1 MAEGKKFSEALDYH
15 SRGRP
20 GKIEVRSTKPTATQ
34 HDLSLAYTPG
44 VAEPCLE
51 IKADPDLGFA
61 YTNRGNL
68 VAVVSNGTAVLGLG
82 DIGALAGKP
91 VMEGKGVLFKRFADI
106 DVFDL
111 EVDADDPAD
120 VIRFCEML
128 EPTVGGI
135 NLEDIKAPE
144 CFEIEETLKQRL
156 SIPVFHDD
164 QHGTAII
171 AGAGFLNALE
181 ITGRDIAE
189 TTVVLSGAGAAG
201 IACAKFFVEL
211 GVKQENMILCDSRGV
226 VYEGRTEGMNPY
238 KEAFAAKTEART
250 LADALVGADTFVGVS
265 VAGAVTPEMVKSMAD
280 RPIIFALANPDP
292 EIPYDEARQ
301 ARPDAI
307 VATGRSDFPNQV
319 NNVLGFPFIFRG
331 ALDVRA
337 SGISEGMKVAAA
349 EALARLTKEP
359 VSEVVLDAYQ
369 LDHLAF
375 GPDYVIP
382 KPFDPRVL
390 WYVAPKVAMAATE
403 EGIATQPL
411 VDEESY
417 REELKARF
425 QASYGLMHGVTVKA
439 RQHPRR
445 VVYPNAADDRIL
457 RAARRVADE
466 KIATPI
472 LIDPAADIERLAT
485 EMEVPL
491 HGIEIIDIRE
501 QEVTLKRY
509 AQSLFRLRQRKGM
522 TLNDA
527 ARSVLDPDMYAVMMV
542 HEGDAEAVMGGLTTY
557 YADTIRPALQVL
569 PLESGRTIVSAIYIM
584 IVNGQP
590 YFFADCAVNI
600 TPTAEQLAEI
610 ALSTA
615 ATALRKFDVRPRVA
629 MISYSNFGSARGEE
643 PDRIREAVRICREK
657 APELPLDGEMH
668 ADTAVVGELLRQRH
682 PFNVLGRDANI
693 LVFPNLTA
701 SNSAYKLLHTLGGAE
716 VIGPVLTGFSK
727 SVHVLQRDATVGD
740 IVNLTAIAVLD
751 AQRKGG
757 ALPDID
763 KPADEVHHHRILLLG
778 PPAGGKGTQA
788 TRLAVNLHIPHI
800 STGDLLRVAVAD
812 GTTLGRKAKRYMD
825 AGELVPDDLV
835 IKMLAERLTKP
846 DAKRGFILDGFPRTI
861 AQAEALDQVL
871 GFDGLEVVAVI
882 DVPPEEI
889 ITRVAGRRSCE
900 NGHIFNVSTK
910 PPAEEGICDVCGK
923 ALTQRPD
930 DNEEVIRTRLSVYE
944 EQTAPLIQFYEK
956 RGLIR
961 HVNGM
966 GKADEVYPRLAAVL
980 ERV

>member
-1 MAEGKKFSEALDYH
+1 MAEGKQFSEALDYH

-20 GKIEVRSTKPTATQ
+20 GKLEVRSTKPTATQ

-51 IKADPDLGFA
+51 INRNADLAFE

-82 DIGALAGKP
+82 NIGPLASKP

-106 DVFDL
+106 DVFDI
-111 EVDADDPAD
+111 EVNADSAAD

-144 CFEIEETLKQRL
+144 CFEIEETLKERL

-181 ITGRDIAE
+181 INGKDI
-189 TTVVLSGAGAAG
+189 TDTKLVVNGAGAAG
-201 IACAKFFVEL
+201 IACAKFFLEL
-211 GVKQENMILCDSRGV
+211 GVKKGNLILCDSRGV
-226 VYEGRTEGMNPY
+226 IHEGRTEGMNPY
-238 KEAFAAKTEART
+238 KAAFARDIEART
-250 LADALVGADTFVGVS
+250 LADALEGADAFVGVS

-280 RPIIFALANPDP
+280 QPIIFALANPDP
-292 EIPYDEARQ
+292 EISFDDARR
-301 ARPDAI
+301 ARSDAI

-319 NNVLGFPFIFRG
+319 NNVLGFPFLFRG

-337 SGISEGMKVAAA
+337 ASITEGMKVAAA
-349 EALARLTKEP
+349 TALAELTKEP

-375 GPDYVIP
+375 GPDYIIP

-390 WYVAPKVAMAATE
+390 WYVAPTVAMAATRD
-403 EGIATQPL
+403 GIAAQPL
-411 VDEESY
+411 IDEEAY

-425 QASYGLMHGVTVKA
+425 QASYGLMHTVTVKA
-439 RQHPRR
+439 RQLPRR
-445 VVYPNAADDRIL
+445 VVYPNAADDRII

-472 LIDPAADIERLAT
+472 LLAPVADIERLAG

-491 HGIEIIDIRE
+491 HGIEMIDLQT
-501 QEVTLKRY
+501 QETNRRRY
-509 AQSLFRLRQRKGM
+509 AESLFKLRQRKGM
-522 TLNDA
+522 TLDDA
-527 ARSVLDPDMYAVMMV
+527 GRAILNPDMYAVLMV
-542 HEGDAEAVMGGLTTY
+542 KEGDAEAVMGGLTTY

-569 PLESGRTIVSAIYIM
+569 PLERGRTIVSAVYIM
-584 IVNGQP
+584 IVRGQP

-629 MISYSNFGSARGEE
+629 MISYSNFGSAAGEE
-643 PDRIREAVRICREK
+643 PERIKEAVRICRQK

-668 ADTAVVGELLRQRH
+668 ADTAVDGDLLQLRH

-701 SNSAYKLLHTLGGAE
+701 SNAAYKLLRTLGGAE
-716 VIGPVLTGFSK
+716 VIGPILTGFSK

-757 ALPDID
+757 ASPHVNR
-763 KPADEVHHHRILLLG
+763 PADEMHHHRILLLG
-778 PPAGGKGTQA
+778 PPGSGKGTQA
-788 TRLAVNLHIPHI
+788 TQLAVELHIPHI
-800 STGDLLRVAVAD
+800 ATGDLLRLAVAED
-812 GTTLGRKAKRYMD
+812 TDLGRKAKRFMD

-835 IKMLAERLTKP
+835 IKMLAERLDQA
-846 DAKRGFILDGFPRTI
+846 DAQRGFILDGFPRNM

-871 GFDGLEVVAVI
+871 GYGGLEVVAVV
-882 DVPPEEI
+882 DVPADEI
-889 ITRVAGRRSCE
+889 VKRIAGRRSCKT
-900 NGHIFNVSTK
+900 GHVFNAVTR
-910 PPAEEGICDVCGK
+910 PPAEEGVCDICREP
-923 ALTQRPD
+923 LIQRPD
-930 DNEEVIRTRLSVYE
+930 DAEDVVRTRLAVYE
-944 EQTAPLIQFYEK
+944 EQTAPLIEYYEK
-956 RGLIR
+956 RGLVR
-961 HVNGM
+961 QVNGI
-966 GKADEVYPRLAAVL
+966 GQPDEVYPRVSAVL

>member
-1 MAEGKKFSEALDYH
+1 MAEARKFSEALDYH

-20 GKIEVRSTKPTATQ
+20 GKVEIRSTKPTATQ

-51 IKADPDLGFA
+51 IERNPDLGFK

-82 DIGALAGKP
+82 NIGPLAGKP

-111 EVDADDPAD
+111 EVNAKDPAE

-144 CFEIEETLKQRL
+144 CFEIEETLKERL
-156 SIPVFHDD
+156 GIPVFHDD

-181 ITGRDIAE
+181 ITGRDIA
-189 TTVVLSGAGAAG
+189 TTKVVFNGAGAAG
-201 IACAKFFVEL
+201 IACAKFFQSL
-211 GVKQENMILCDSRGV
+211 GVDQENITLCDSQGV
-226 VYEGRTEGMNPY
+226 IYTGRTVGMNPY
-238 KEAFAAKTEART
+238 KAAFARDTQART
-250 LADALVGADTFVGVS
+250 LADLMKGADAFVGVS
-265 VAGAVTPEMVKSMAD
+265 VAGVVTPEMVKSMAD
-280 RPIIFALANPDP
+280 QPIIFALANPNP
-292 EIPYDEARQ
+292 EITYEDARA

-307 VATGRSDFPNQV
+307 VATGRSDYPNQV

-337 SGISEGMKVAAA
+337 GGISEGMKVAAA
-349 EALARLTKEP
+349 QALAELAKEP
-359 VSEVVLDAYQ
+359 VSDVVLDAYQ
-369 LDHLAF
+369 LEHLTF
-375 GPDYVIP
+375 GPDYIIP

-390 WYVAPKVAMAATE
+390 WYVAPTVAMAATR
-403 EGIATQPL
+403 EGIATRPL

-425 QASYGLMHGVTVKA
+425 QASYGLMHTVTVKA
-439 RQHPRR
+439 RQLPRR
-445 VVYPNAADDRIL
+445 VVYPHAADDRII

-472 LIDPAADIERLAT
+472 LLAPAADIERLAG

-491 HGIEIIDIRE
+491 NGIETIDIRKE
-501 QEVTLKRY
+501 QADRRRY
-509 AQSLFRLRQRKGM
+509 AETLFGLRQRKGM
-522 TLNDA
+522 TIDDA
-527 ARSVLDPDMYAVMMV
+527 AQAVLNPDMYAVLMAK
-542 HEGDAEAVMGGLTTY
+542 EGDAEAVMGGLTTY

-569 PLESGRTIVSAIYIM
+569 PLEPGRTIVSAVYIM
-584 IVNGQP
+584 IVGGRP

-600 TPTAEQLAEI
+600 SPTAEQLAEI

-629 MISYSNFGSARGEE
+629 MISYSNFGSAAGEE
-643 PDRIREAVRICREK
+643 PDRIREAVRICRRK

-668 ADTAVVGELLRQRH
+668 ADTAVDGVLLQKRH

-701 SNSAYKLLHTLGGAE
+701 SNAAYKLLYTLGGAE
-716 VIGPVLTGFSK
+716 VIGPILTGFSK

-757 ALPDID
+757 ASTDVKPDGEI
-763 KPADEVHHHRILLLG
+763 HHHRILLLG
-778 PPAGGKGTQA
+778 PPGSGKGTQA
-788 TRLAVNLHIPHI
+788 TRLAVELHIPHI
-800 STGDLLRVAVAD
+800 ATGDLLRVAVAE
-812 GTTLGRKAKRYMD
+812 GSELGRKAKRYMD
-825 AGELVPDDLV
+825 AGELVPDELV
-835 IKMLAERLTKP
+835 IKMLAERMSQP
-846 DAKRGFILDGFPRTI
+846 DAKRGFILDGFPRNL

-871 GFDGLEVVAVI
+871 GYEGLEVVSVV
-882 DVPPEEI
+882 DVPADEI
-889 ITRVAGRRSCE
+889 VNRIAGRRSCQ
-900 NGHIFNVSTK
+900 NGHIFNIVSK
-910 PPAEEGICDVCGK
+910 PPEEEGVCDKCGE
-923 ALTQRPD
+923 ALTQRAD
-930 DNEEVIRTRLSVYE
+930 DAEEVVRTRLSIYD
-944 EQTAPLIQFYEK
+944 EQTAPLIDFYTK
-956 RGLIR
+956 RSLVR

-966 GKADEVYPRLAAVL
+966 GKPDEVYPRLAAVL
-980 ERV
+980 ERA

>member
-1 MAEGKKFSEALDYH
+1 MAEGKRFSEALDYH

-20 GKIEVRSTKPTATQ
+20 GKVEIRTTKPTATQ

-51 IKADPDLGFA
+51 IKANPDLGYK

-82 DIGALAGKP
+82 DIGPLAGKP

-106 DVFDL
+106 DVFDI
-111 EVDADDPAD
+111 EVDAHDAVD

-144 CFEIEETLKQRL
+144 CFEIEETLKERL

-181 ITGRDIAE
+181 ITERDIAD

-211 GVKQENMILCDSRGV
+211 GVSQENLTLCDSRGV
-226 VYEGRTEGMNPY
+226 VYQGRTEGMNPY
-238 KEAFAAKTEART
+238 KAAFARDTEART
-250 LADALVGADTFVGVS
+250 LADAMAGADAFLGVS
-265 VAGAVTPEMVKSMAD
+265 VAGAVTPKMVKSMAD
-280 RPIIFALANPDP
+280 QPIIFALANPNP
-292 EIPYDEARQ
+292 EIPYDEARR

-337 SGISEGMKVAAA
+337 AGISEGMKVAAA
-349 EALARLTKEP
+349 MALAKLTKEP
-359 VSEVVLDAYQ
+359 VSDVVLDAYQ
-369 LDHLAF
+369 LEHLGF
-375 GPDYVIP
+375 GPDYIIP

-390 WYVAPKVAMAATE
+390 WYVAPTVAMTATK
-403 EGIATQPL
+403 EGIAARPL
-411 VDEESY
+411 VDEDEY

-425 QASYGLMHGVTVKA
+425 QAAYGLMHSVTVKA
-439 RQHPRR
+439 RQLPRR
-445 VVYPNAADDRIL
+445 VVFPHAADDRII
-457 RAARRVADE
+457 RAARRVTDE
-466 KIATPI
+466 KIGTPI
-472 LIDPAADIERLAT
+472 LLAPVADIERLAAET
-485 EMEVPL
+485 EVPF
-491 HGIEIIDIRE
+491 HGVEIIDIRE
-501 QEVTLKRY
+501 QETNRRRY
-509 AQSLFRLRQRKGM
+509 ANALFGLRHRKGM
-522 TLNDA
+522 TLDDA
-527 ARSVLDPDMYAVMMV
+527 YRAVLNPDMYAAMMV
-542 HEGDAEAVMGGLTTY
+542 KEGDAEAVMGGLTTY

-569 PLESGRTIVSAIYIM
+569 PLEPGRTIVSAIYIM
-584 IVNGQP
+584 IVGGRP

-629 MISYSNFGSARGEE
+629 MISYSNFGSAAGEE
-643 PDRIREAVRICREK
+643 PTRIREAVRICREK

-668 ADTAVVGELLRQRH
+668 ADTAVIGELLQKRH

-701 SNSAYKLLHTLGGAE
+701 SNAAYKLLHSLGGAE
-716 VIGPVLTGFSK
+716 VIGPILTGLSK

-751 AQRKGG
+751 AQRKSG
-757 ALPDID
+757 ASSELDQPVG
-763 KPADEVHHHRILLLG
+763 EFHHRLLLLG
-778 PPAGGKGTQA
+778 PPGGGKGTQA
-788 TRLAVNLHIPHI
+788 TRLAVELHIPHI
-800 STGDLLRVAVAD
+800 ATGDLLRVAVAGD
-812 GTTLGRKAKRYMD
+812 TELGRKAKRYMNS
-825 AGELVPDDLV
+825 GELVPDDLV
-835 IKMLAERLTKP
+835 IKMLAERLNKP
-846 DAKRGFILDGFPRTI
+846 DAKRGFVLDGFPRTL

-871 GFDGLEVVAVI
+871 GYDGLEVVVVI
-882 DVPPEEI
+882 DVSPDEI
-889 ITRVAGRRSCE
+889 VKRVAGRRSCPA
-900 NGHIFNVSTK
+900 GHIFNIVTK
-910 PPAEEGICDVCGK
+910 PPETEGVCDVCGEP
-923 ALTQRPD
+923 LEQRPD
-930 DNEEVIRTRLSVYE
+930 DTEEVVRNRLAVYE
-944 EQTAPLIQFYEK
+944 EQTSPLIQFYEA
-956 RGLIR
+956 RGLVR
-961 HVNGM
+961 PVNGV
-966 GKADEVYPRLAAVL
+966 GKPDEVYPRVVAAL
-980 ERV
+980 EKV